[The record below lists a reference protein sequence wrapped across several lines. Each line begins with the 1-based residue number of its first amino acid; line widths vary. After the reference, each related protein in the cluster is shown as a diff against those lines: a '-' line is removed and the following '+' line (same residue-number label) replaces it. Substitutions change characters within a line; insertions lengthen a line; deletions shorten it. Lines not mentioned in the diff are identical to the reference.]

1 MRLSKDKKQQRYQ
14 MVVYAREHGI
24 KPTARLYATEPKTV
38 RKWLRRYEAG
48 GYQALS
54 DTSRRPKHSPNKT
67 PAELTK
73 EIIKLKA
80 KYKRLGAEQIKVL
93 EALPVSSKTI
103 RKIWRENGVS
113 SRQRRKKHLTKQNL
127 REVKKQFALFERV
140 CEDTKDLDD
149 IPEYWPQMMRNTQG
163 AVYLA

>member
-1 MRLSKDKKQQRYQ
+1 M
-14 MVVYAREHGI
+14 YAKEHGI
-24 KPTARLYATEPKTV
+24 KPTARLYVTQPKTV

-67 PAELTK
+67 PGELTEK
-73 EIIKLKA
+73 IIKLKA

-93 EALPVSSKTI
+93 ENLTTSAKTM
-103 RKIWRENGVS
+103 RKIWRQNNIS
-113 SRQRRKKHLTKQNL
+113 TRQRRKKHITKQNL

-140 CEDTKDLDD
+140 CEDTKDLND
-149 IPEYWPQMMRNTQG
+149 IPEYWPQMMRKGLPKVQ
-163 AVYLA
+163 YYQRRRPSDR